1 MNLILHCQLNLD
13 LHCFIISDLSHVCV
27 DSSGFRMS
35 GGWTTAKRGTVPV
48 PRRFDSKQLTVAPQL
63 LSKLPSANMPACQ
76 ACVQAQVTLTLVSV
90 SQSAASQ
97 GLSTCHLKLHRE
109 RGETSAAAA
118 VWRSCCGQQ
127 GSFGRQCVRGRTI
140 HKQPGQ
146 HFAKLSDLTTTHL
159 NFGRGEKP
167 S

>member
-27 DSSGFRMS
+27 DSSAFRMS

-76 ACVQAQVTLTLVSV
+76 ACVQAQVTSTLVSV

-97 GLSTCHLKLHRE
+97 VLSTCHLKLQKRERE
-109 RGETSAAAA
+109 RGDIGS
-118 VWRSCCGQQ
+118 SCCVAQLLRPTRQ
-127 GSFGRQCVRGRTI
+127 LRPAVRTRQNNPQTTGSTFC
-140 HKQPGQ
+140 QPISLDN
-146 HFAKLSDLTTTHL
+146 H
-159 NFGRGEKP
+159 
-167 S
+167 